1 MWGRHHSDVPYGVV
15 DVGSNTV
22 RLLVA
27 AHGKPV
33 LSLRAT
39 LGLGAC
45 VERSGEITESKLVE
59 TADHVSRFVAAA
71 REAGAQDVEVLIT
84 SPGRQAANGQEL
96 LEAIADA
103 TTARARILSAH
114 EEGQLAFFGALAT
127 LHLPPGRRVSV
138 VDVGGGSTQLVVG
151 SGREGIIW
159 SGTIDLGSRRLASR
173 LLGGDPPSAAQLEA
187 ARAEVDGLLAPLAPP
202 EARTAV
208 AVGGS
213 ARALKR
219 LVGGRLGDDELAGAI
234 DLLGRTSR
242 VDLVDHY
249 DVEPSRAD
257 TLAAG
262 ATILAAVQGKLGR
275 PLKVVRAGVREG
287 ALAELGARRR
297 AA

>member
-1 MWGRHHSDVPYGVV
+1 MWGRHHSGVPYGVV

-45 VERSGEITESKLVE
+45 VERSGAITESKLLE
-59 TADHVSRFVAAA
+59 TADHVARFVAAA
-71 REAGAQDVEVLIT
+71 REAGAEDVEVLIT
-84 SPGRQAANGQEL
+84 SPGRQARNGVEL
-96 LEAIADA
+96 LDAIGDV
-103 TTARARILSAH
+103 TTARARILSAE
-114 EEGQLAFFGALAT
+114 EEGELAFVGALST
-127 LHLPPGRRVSV
+127 LHLPPGRRVTV

-151 SGREGIIW
+151 SGREGIVW
-159 SGTIDLGSRRLASR
+159 SGTIDLGSRRLTSR
-173 LLGGDPPSAAQLEA
+173 LLGGDPPGPAQLER
-187 ARAEVDGLLAPLAPP
+187 ARVEVDGLLDALTPPLS
-202 EARTAV
+202 RTAV

-219 LVGGRLGDDELAGAI
+219 LVGGRLGDDELAGAV

-242 VDLVDHY
+242 VDLIDHY
-249 DVEPSRAD
+249 DVDPTRAD

-262 ATILAAVQGKLGR
+262 ATILAAVQAKLAR

-287 ALAELGARRR
+287 AVAELGARRR

>member
-45 VERSGEITESKLVE
+45 VERSGVITESKLVE
-59 TADHVSRFVAAA
+59 TADHVARFVAAA
-71 REAGAQDVEVLIT
+71 REAGAEDVEVLIT
-84 SPGRQAANGQEL
+84 SPGRQAANGPEL
-96 LEAIADA
+96 LDAIGDV
-103 TTARARILSAH
+103 TSARARILSAQ
-114 EEGQLAFFGALAT
+114 EEGQLAFVGALGT
-127 LHLPPGRRVSV
+127 LRLPPGRRVTV

-151 SGREGIIW
+151 SGREGIVW
-159 SGTIDLGSRRLASR
+159 SGTIDLGSRRLTSR
-173 LLGGDPPSAAQLEA
+173 LLGGDPPSPAHLKR
-187 ARAEVDGLLAPLAPP
+187 ARAEVDGLLEPLTPP
-202 EARTAV
+202 PARAAI

-213 ARALKR
+213 ARAVKR
-219 LVGGRLGDDELAGAI
+219 LVGGQLGDDELAGAV

-242 VDLVDHY
+242 VDLIDHY
-249 DVEPSRAD
+249 DVDPARAD

-262 ATILAAVQGKLGR
+262 ATILAAVQAKLGR

-287 ALAELGARRR
+287 AVAELGARRR